1 MDLFFNYDKSDLE
14 SADAYAYGIVEYH
27 GCGADSHGERF
38 NITDGY
44 VTANGDWQFY
54 KRYVGDGPFKW
65 THAWR
70 YFGNIIGQVWNGGIQ
85 YANANEMEKP
95 LTQAF
100 FYPVEDN
107 SYTCD
112 PYEDPLNP
120 YGGGDDDVTDDTSDD
135 DVTDNDSESGYSDNG
150 DDSDNN
156 DGPTPEHV
164 YPVSGYDDDATTLA
178 PYTTEPSDTTTVT
191 TTTTAYTSTTTVE
204 TTVSTTFSTIV
215 FTTDGGY
222 AVPTVTPTII
232 VEPTITVGPYAPE
245 TESTYAPETD
255 STYSPETES
264 TYSPETEPTYS
275 PETEPTYSPE
285 TEPTFSPETEPTYA
299 PETEPTNP
307 PETEPTYS
315 PETEPTYAP
324 ETEPTY
330 SPETEPT
337 NPPETE
343 PTYSPETEP
352 TYSPE
357 TEPTYSPE
365 TEPTYSPETEPT
377 VPPPEPTN
385 PYNGGDQGSN
395 EGYGFVTDG
404 DDNNSNGG
412 YDYGFF
418 DGDSD
423 NSDFDAP
430 HKTNSELVN
439 SCATR
444 LSQLKGIYGSS
455 MTDIRSQR
463 QLQ

>member
-54 KRYVGDGPFKW
+54 KRYVGDGPYKW

-215 FTTDGGY
+215 FTTDGGH

>member
-14 SADAYAYGIVEYH
+14 SPDAYAYGIVEYH

-54 KRYVGDGPFKW
+54 KRYVGDGPYKW

-156 DGPTPEHV
+156 DGPTPEHI
-164 YPVSGYDDDATTLA
+164 YPVSGYENDDATTLA
-178 PYTTEPSDTTTVT
+178 PYTTEPADTTTVT
-191 TTTTAYTSTTTVE
+191 TTTTAYSTTTTIE

-232 VEPTITVGPYAPE
+232 IEPTITFEPTYEPTTAPRSTWRP
-245 TESTYAPETD
+245 TEEPTYA
-255 STYSPETES
+255 PETES

-275 PETEPTYSPE
+275 PETEPTN
-285 TEPTFSPETEPTYA
+285 A
-299 PETEPTNP
+299 

-315 PETEPTYAP
+315 PETEPTNPPETDPTYSPETEPTYSPETEPTFSP

-352 TYSPE
+352 TNPPE

-365 TEPTYSPETEPT
+365 TEPTA
-377 VPPPEPTN
+377 PPPEPTN
-385 PYNGGDQGSN
+385 PYNGGDEGSN
-395 EGYGFVTDG
+395 DGYGFMTDG
-404 DDNNSNGG
+404 DDSNNNGG

-418 DGDSD
+418 DDDDSSDD

-439 SCATR
+439 TCATR
-444 LSQLKGIYGSS
+444 LSQLKGIYGSE
-455 MTDIRSQR
+455 MNDIRSQR

>member
-156 DGPTPEHV
+156 DGPTPEHI
-164 YPVSGYDDDATTLA
+164 YPVSGYENDDATTLA
-178 PYTTEPSDTTTVT
+178 PYTTEPADTTTVT
-191 TTTTAYTSTTTVE
+191 TTTTAYSTTTTIE

-232 VEPTITVGPYAPE
+232 IEPTITFEPTYEPTTAPRSTWRP
-245 TESTYAPETD
+245 TEEPTYA
-255 STYSPETES
+255 PETES

-275 PETEPTYSPE
+275 PETEPT
-285 TEPTFSPETEPTYA
+285 A
-299 PETEPTNP
+299 
-307 PETEPTYS
+307 
-315 PETEPTYAP
+315 
-324 ETEPTY
+324 
-330 SPETEPT
+330 
-337 NPPETE
+337 
-343 PTYSPETEP
+343 
-352 TYSPE
+352 
-357 TEPTYSPE
+357 
-365 TEPTYSPETEPT
+365 
-377 VPPPEPTN
+377 PPPEPTN
-385 PYNGGDQGSN
+385 PYNGGDEGSN
-395 EGYGFVTDG
+395 DGYGFMTD
-404 DDNNSNGG
+404 DDNSDGNGG

-418 DGDSD
+418 DGDS
-423 NSDFDAP
+423 NSDFDDAP
-430 HKTNSELVN
+430 HETNSELVN
-439 SCATR
+439 TCSTR
-444 LSQLKGIYGSS
+444 LSQLKGIYGST

>member
-54 KRYVGDGPFKW
+54 KRYVGDGPYKW

-135 DVTDNDSESGYSDNG
+135 DVTNNDSESGYSDNG

-178 PYTTEPSDTTTVT
+178 PYTTEPADTTTVT

-307 PETEPTYS
+307 PETEPTY
-315 PETEPTYAP
+315 AP

-337 NPPETE
+337 NPPKTE